1 MQDKNIKIG
10 LVCSGNEVARK
21 SALILKSKYK
31 FVRPTAADVIV
42 ALGGDGTILETL
54 HKFLKQKIPIY
65 GMNRGH
71 IGFLMNEYSEKNLLT
86 RLRKSKSTKL
96 YPLRIKSFLNNGSIK
111 ESIAFNDVSLIRDTR
126 QIAKICIEINNTKK
140 IDQLLCDGCLISTP
154 AGSSAYNLSL
164 RGPVFPVEAQ
174 LLALTPIS
182 PYRPRRWRGA
192 LLPNNVKIT
201 LTALEVKKRPVRAE
215 ADFFETNNIKKL
227 EVALDKKQFV
237 NLLFD
242 QGHDLEERII
252 NEQFLLC
259 KNNERNNIWE
269 LFTIDTIICCCNF
282 RIN

>member
-1 MQDKNIKIG
+1 MQRSNIKIG
-10 LVCSGNEVARK
+10 LVCSGDQTATK
-21 SALILKSKYK
+21 SACILKKKYK
-31 FVRPTAADVIV
+31 FVKPAQADVIV
-42 ALGGDGTILETL
+42 ALGGDGTVLETL
-54 HKFLKQKIPIY
+54 HKYLKQQIPIY

-71 IGFLMNEYSEKNLLT
+71 IGFLMNEYSENNLLT
-86 RLRKSKSTKL
+86 RLKKSKSTKL
-96 YPLRIKSFLNNGSIK
+96 YPLKIKSFLNNGSIK
-111 ESIAFNDVSLIRDTR
+111 ESIAFNDVSLIRNTR

-164 RGPVFPVEAQ
+164 RGPVFPVDAQ

-201 LTALEVKKRPVRAE
+201 LTALEEKKRPVRAE

-252 NEQFLLC
+252 NEQFLY
-259 KNNERNNIWE
+259 
-269 LFTIDTIICCCNF
+269 
-282 RIN
+282 